1 MYLVTDDEAI
11 TEANDSNYQKYL
23 RKAQCTKGK
32 YTLET
37 TMRKQNNQS
46 R

>member
-1 MYLVTDDEAI
+1 MIPYASSVVITD
-11 TEANDSNYQKYL
+11 ANNQKHSP
-23 RKAQCTKGK
+23 KAQCTKGK